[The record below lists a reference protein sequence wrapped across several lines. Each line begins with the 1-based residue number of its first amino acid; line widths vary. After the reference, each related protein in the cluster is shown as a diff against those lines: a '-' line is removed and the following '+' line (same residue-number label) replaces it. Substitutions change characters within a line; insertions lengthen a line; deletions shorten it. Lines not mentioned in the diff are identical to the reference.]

1 MTGLQKLLLLPCL
14 SPLLVALFVATLNGS
29 QPTSMRFL
37 TWRSGKLPVGA
48 WIALA
53 SSGAALLSGLAALS
67 ASAGN
72 QPLRRQVHRPM
83 GWDRSN
89 RDEWDPAH
97 EQAPFTPHRQANE
110 PAKTTA
116 TAWPERDI
124 RDPAPTVAVPFR
136 VIQRGRQSG
145 ERQSAPSATAED
157 NNSRAEAQAMTADDW
172 DQPLSEDW

>member
-1 MTGLQKLLLLPCL
+1 MTVLQKLLLVPCL
-14 SPLLVALFVATLNGS
+14 SPFVVAVLVASLNGN
-29 QPTSMRFL
+29 QPTSVRFL
-37 TWRSGKLPVGA
+37 TWRSSKLPIGA

-53 SSGAALLSGLAALS
+53 STGAALFSGLAAFS
-67 ASAGN
+67 TSTGN

-83 GWDRSN
+83 GWDRPTP
-89 RDEWDPAH
+89 DEWDSAT
-97 EQAPFTPHRQANE
+97 EQAPFTPQRPATE

-116 TAWPERDI
+116 TAWPERDV

-145 ERQSAPSATAED
+145 ERQSAPTATAEH
-157 NNSRAEAQAMTADDW
+157 NNSSVEAQAMTADDW